1 MQKEPKKAFTLEFRN
16 YSLPLDFPVVA
27 LLKDRF
33 AFPQI
38 AVDANHMHFHNCVE
52 FGLCWKGEGV
62 LAVEDRC
69 YSYSAGDFTILP
81 PYASHI
87 THRVE
92 GKTDAQSEYLYC
104 CPRQLL
110 EGFSPGFLNCLGR
123 FDNNTPDF
131 PYVIHAKDMPAA
143 HTLFLEILAELR
155 DCKPNYQD
163 AVRGLFA
170 AFTASLLRVV
180 PLQQGQTKP
189 TELSRRIFSL
199 SAAVQYVQTH
209 YAQQIPIEVLA
220 DACFMSLTNFR
231 RLFKSAM
238 GCSPLQYI
246 TQVRIQKAQELLYTT
261 EMSVLDISLKTGFET
276 LSTFNRHFLDI
287 VGTPPLQWRKLCRNI
302 PKKGY
307 SYSDFVKEQAAIN
320 RSV

>member
-27 LLKDRF
+27 LLRDKF
-33 AFPQI
+33 SFPQI

-62 LAVEDRC
+62 LAVEDQLHP
-69 YSYSAGDFTILP
+69 YSTGDFTILP
-81 PYASHI
+81 PYATHI
-87 THRVE
+87 TYRVA
-92 GKTDAQSEYLYC
+92 GRTDAQSEYLYC
-104 CPRQLL
+104 DPKLLL
-110 EGFSPGFLNCLGR
+110 EGLSPGFINCLSR
-123 FDNNTPDF
+123 FNNNTPDF
-131 PYVIHAKDMPAA
+131 PYVIHARDMPVA

-155 DCKPNYQD
+155 DCKPNYQE

-170 AFTASLLRVV
+170 AFIVSLLRVL
-180 PLQQGQTKP
+180 PPPQEKAQP
-189 TELSRRIFSL
+189 TVLSRRIFSL
-199 SAAVQYVQTH
+199 SGAVQYVQTH

-220 DACFMSLTNFR
+220 DVCFMSLTNFR
-231 RLFKSAM
+231 RLFKTAM

-261 EMSVLDISLKTGFET
+261 ELSVLDISLKTGFET

-287 VGTPPLQWRKLCRNI
+287 VGMPPMQWRKLCRNI

-307 SYSDFVKEQAAIN
+307 SYTDFVEEQRALKH
-320 RSV
+320 